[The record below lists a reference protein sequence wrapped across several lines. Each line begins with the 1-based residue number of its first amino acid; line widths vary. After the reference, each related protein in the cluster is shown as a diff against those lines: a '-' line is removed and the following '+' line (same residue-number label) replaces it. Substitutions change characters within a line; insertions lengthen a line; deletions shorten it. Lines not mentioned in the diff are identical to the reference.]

1 MTKSD
6 LKEALPVLS
15 HLDFNKV
22 PTDNLEKWLKE
33 VFGDAEHIIN
43 SIPPPPSSGS
53 PPSPPTKANTA
64 TTPEDTLANP
74 FPPNDIDER
83 NSKLHSAW
91 GKPVKVAA
99 KDNPLGIAV
108 YKMSGHDG
116 HGAWFARRSVHQNLG
131 FTRWK
136 KNMQREFP
144 ESMAEEGG
152 PGAGAVRGIGADR
165 RLEKQ
170 EVKGVGKMEGQFVPL

>member
-6 LKEALPVLS
+6 LKEALPTLGQ
-15 HLDFNKV
+15 LEYNKV
-22 PTDNLEKWLKE
+22 PTDNLKTWMKDLFE
-33 VFGDAEHIIN
+33 DAEHIIN
-43 SIPPPPSSGS
+43 SIPPPPTSGS
-53 PPSPPTKANTA
+53 PPDPPPKANTA
-64 TTPEDTLANP
+64 KTPEDTLANP

-83 NSKLHSAW
+83 NAKLQSAW

-144 ESMAEEGG
+144 ESMAQEGG

-165 RLEKQ
+165 RLEKHDV
-170 EVKGVGKMEGQFVPL
+170 EGLGKMEG

>member
-6 LKEALPVLS
+6 LKESLPALSQLEY
-15 HLDFNKV
+15 NKV
-22 PTDNLEKWLKE
+22 PTDNLEKWMKDL
-33 VFGDAEHIIN
+33 FQDAEHIVN

-53 PPSPPTKANTA
+53 PDPPPSEANTA
-64 TTPEDTLANP
+64 KSPEDTLATP
-74 FPPNDIDER
+74 FPSNDIDER
-83 NSKLHSAW
+83 SSQLQSAW
-91 GKPVKVAA
+91 GKPVKISA
-99 KDNPLGIAV
+99 KENPLGIAV

-136 KNMQREFP
+136 KNMQREFA
-144 ESMAEEGG
+144 ESMAQEGG

-165 RLEKQ
+165 RIEKK
-170 EVKGVGKMEGQFVPL
+170 EVEGLGKMEGWS